1 MKLKDLTIGVPMTMP
16 LAEAA
21 ILVSNSVSNK
31 IVDIHTDDYPLLLN
45 DKREAIVFKIDPE
58 GSSYE
63 IARRMVSAINS
74 LDYDSKDVLY
84 ALEVENKVALI
95 PDHSAISQEMD
106 ASYNV
111 KQEIVGTDGKDYKG
125 QWREYLRYT
134 SVLVG
139 LILPSNK

>member
-1 MKLKDLTIGVPMTMP
+1 MKLQDLTLGAPTTMP
-16 LAEAA
+16 LEEAA
-21 ILVSNSVSNK
+21 ILVSNSVSYR

-63 IARRMVSAINS
+63 IVRRMVSAINS
-74 LDYDSKDVLY
+74 LDYESKDVIY
-84 ALEVENKVALI
+84 ALEVENKLALI
-95 PDHSAISQEMD
+95 PDHSVISQEMD
-106 ASYNV
+106 ALYNV
-111 KQEIVGTDGKDYKG
+111 KQEIVGTDGKDFKD
-125 QWREYLRYT
+125 QWGEYLRYT